1 MKRQDNPAALDAFVA
16 RKTEID
22 EMLARLQSLSA
33 DHFNVGPDDI
43 HWGHVG
49 DLGFYAE
56 HLREIANAAFQE
68 GEYAAPQGTP
78 SGQ

>member
-22 EMLARLQSLSA
+22 EMLARLRSLSA
-33 DHFNVGPDDI
+33 DHFNVGPDEI

-49 DLGFYAE
+49 SLGYYAKQ
-56 HLREIANAAFQE
+56 LREITDAAFHE
-68 GEYAAPQGTP
+68 GEHAA
-78 SGQ
+78 